1 MMEITPRSKIADVLN
16 NFPELE
22 EEIIRAAPPFEN
34 LRNPVLRRTV
44 ARLATL
50 EQAARIG
57 GINVLEFVN
66 RLRREVGQPE
76 LAGGAASAVLNEFPQ
91 ASSDDPPWVQ
101 GQPQVVVDG
110 NELLMRGEVPLNRVN
125 ELLDGLAPGQFILLI
140 TNFEPQPMIEAL
152 KKQNRRLY
160 HKVDGQNPAR
170 HLTYIGL

>member
-1 MMEITPRSKIADVLN
+1 MQITPRSKILDVLN
-16 NFPELE
+16 TYPQLE

-34 LRNPVLRRTV
+34 LRNPILRRTV

-66 RLRREVGQPE
+66 QLRRQVGQPE
-76 LAGGAASAVLNEFPQ
+76 LASGAASAATGEYPP
-91 ASSDDPPWVQ
+91 ASADDPHWIQ
-101 GQPQVVVDG
+101 GQPQFVVDG

-125 ELLDGLAPGQFILLI
+125 ELLNDLAPGQFILLI
-140 TNFEPQPMIEAL
+140 TNFEPQPMLEAL
-152 KKQNRRLY
+152 RKQNRRLY

-170 HLTYIGL
+170 HLTYIA